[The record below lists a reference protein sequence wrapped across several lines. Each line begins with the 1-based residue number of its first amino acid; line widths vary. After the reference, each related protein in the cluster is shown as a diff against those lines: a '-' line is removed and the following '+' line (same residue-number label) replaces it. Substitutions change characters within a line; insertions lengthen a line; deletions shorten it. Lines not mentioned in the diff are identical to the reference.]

1 MASLLKCPAVRVSC
15 FRSGHCE
22 ADDGFVFAL
31 LPRWKDSV
39 MYRFAFLRLAAVIA
53 FSSCAAAASAQ
64 EPSLGPVAAIQFQAA
79 APAPPP
85 VTPSLDTANFHAV
98 KIAPRRPAILLPMYV
113 SFASLQVLDAHSTL
127 RALDR
132 GAVEANPFMRSVA
145 GSPAGVLAV
154 KAAAT
159 TSIVYSAERIWRHNR
174 TAAVVFMAAANS
186 AMALVVQHNYRAVR

>member
-1 MASLLKCPAVRVSC
+1 M
-15 FRSGHCE
+15 
-22 ADDGFVFAL
+22 D
-31 LPRWKDSV
+31 
-39 MYRFAFLRLAAVIA
+39 RFAFVRLVAVVVA
-53 FSSCAAAASAQ
+53 LSCGAGAPAAQ
-64 EPSLGPVAAIQFQAA
+64 EPSPGPARAIQFEAA
-79 APAPPP
+79 VPPP
-85 VTPSLDTANFHAV
+85 VTPSLQTANV
-98 KIAPRRPAILLPMYV
+98 QLTKVAPRRPAILLPMYV

-132 GAVEANPFMRSVA
+132 GAVEANPFMRGVA
-145 GSPAGVLAV
+145 GSPAGILAV